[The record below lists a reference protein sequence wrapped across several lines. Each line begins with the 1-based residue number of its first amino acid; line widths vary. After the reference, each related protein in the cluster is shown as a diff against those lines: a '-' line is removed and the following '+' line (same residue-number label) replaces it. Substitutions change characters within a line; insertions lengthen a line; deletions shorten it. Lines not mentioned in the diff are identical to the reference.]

1 MGSTLLVR
9 CHRSLLSVHIEC
21 LYLDRWCFL
30 ICSASLGLNARLVMP
45 IEPTVKVAQI
55 LFTLLFL
62 TILVHLVLKLLTVL
76 ILALIDYQIDFIFS
90 CPLDWPTSSLDLR
103 LLVRLRPLRYSHLA
117 TRLVALTLLLLLTV
131 CLWYAGLGGHFQS
144 WGGRTFP
151 FNDALAGFLI
161 DLKSTRVFACAS
173 QHHLRCLLFLFGGR
187 LATNILLELFDSV
200 RIP

>member
-1 MGSTLLVR
+1 
-9 CHRSLLSVHIEC
+9 
-21 LYLDRWCFL
+21 
-30 ICSASLGLNARLVMP
+30 MP
-45 IEPTVKVAQI
+45 IEPTIKVAQI

-131 CLWYAGLGGHFQS
+131 CLWYAGLGGRFQS

-187 LATNILLELFDSV
+187 LATNILLKLFDSV
-200 RIP
+200 RIPERI